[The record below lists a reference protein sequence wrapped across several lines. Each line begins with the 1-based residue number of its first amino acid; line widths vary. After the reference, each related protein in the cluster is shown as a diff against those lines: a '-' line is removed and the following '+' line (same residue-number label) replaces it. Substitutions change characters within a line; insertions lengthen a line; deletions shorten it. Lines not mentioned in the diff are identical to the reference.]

1 MSPYDF
7 SSVNGVPYLSR
18 QCNAKV
24 ILEPE
29 VYAGDLAARCRNTD
43 RVHRWMGLLA
53 LPEGGRANGS
63 LSVYAEGT
71 EGNSQDQG
79 VSMITIQRLAE
90 QKP

>member
-1 MSPYDF
+1 MQATSQQ
-7 SSVNGVPYLSR
+7 G
-18 QCNAKV
+18 C
-24 ILEPE
+24 
-29 VYAGDLAARCRNTD
+29 GNTD
-43 RVHRWMGLLA
+43 RVPMWMGLLVR
-53 LPEGGRANGS
+53 PEGGGANGP